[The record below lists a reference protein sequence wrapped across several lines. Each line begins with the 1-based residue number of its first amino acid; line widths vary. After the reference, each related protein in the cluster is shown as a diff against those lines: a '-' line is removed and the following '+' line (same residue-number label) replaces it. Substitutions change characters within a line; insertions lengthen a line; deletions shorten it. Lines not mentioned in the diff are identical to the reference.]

1 MPQKKQYN
9 SEMQLF
15 DQDGNR
21 LYLTAEERKRFL
33 EAAKEEEPENRMF
46 CYLVHFTGCR
56 PTEALELTAERV
68 LIKEQEIVFRTIK
81 KRKLDNYGNLKKPKY
96 RHIPVPENLIDSLDF
111 AFRIRQ
117 RQKKV
122 SDARKPLWE
131 MSRPTAWRLV
141 KRVMDRG
148 GVSGKQATTKG
159 LRHGFG
165 IAMLA
170 GDRPM
175 PLNILRDLM
184 GHAESKTTEI
194 YLQAVGKEKRK
205 LVMQAW
211 ES

>member
-1 MPQKKQYN
+1 
-9 SEMQLF
+9 MQLF

-21 LYLTAEERKRFL
+21 LYLTADERKSFL
-33 EAAKEEEPENRMF
+33 EAAKEEEPENRLF
-46 CYLVHFTGCR
+46 CFLVHYTGCR
-56 PTEALELTAERV
+56 PTEALELTAERILV
-68 LIKEQEIVFRTIK
+68 KEKEIVFRTIK
-81 KRKLDNYGNLKKPKY
+81 KRKLDSFGNLKKPKY
-96 RHIPVPENLIDSLDF
+96 RHIPVPEDLIDHLDF
-111 AFRIRQ
+111 AFRVRK
-117 RQKKV
+117 RQKKT
-122 SDARKPLWE
+122 SDAVKPLWI
-131 MSRPTAWRLV
+131 MSRATSWRMV
-141 KRVMDRG
+141 KRVMERAG
-148 GVSGKQATTKG
+148 ISGKQATTKG

-211 ES
+211 VS

>member
-1 MPQKKQYN
+1 MPQNKKYN

-21 LYLTAEERKRFL
+21 LYLTAEERKIFL
-33 EAAKEEEPENRMF
+33 ESSKEEEPQNRLF
-46 CYLVHFTGCR
+46 CYLVHYTGCR

-68 LIKEQEIVFRTIK
+68 LIKEKEIVIRTIK
-81 KRKLDNYGNLKKPKY
+81 KRKLDSHGNLKKPKY
-96 RHIPVPENLIDSLDF
+96 RHIPVPEELIDHLDF
-111 AFRIRQ
+111 IFRIRQ
-117 RQKKV
+117 RQKKKTEAV
-122 SDARKPLWE
+122 KPLWS
-131 MSRPTAWRLV
+131 MSRATSWRMV
-141 KRVMDRG
+141 KRVMERAKI
-148 GVSGKQATTKG
+148 SGKQATTKG

-184 GHAESKTTEI
+184 GHTETKTTEI